1 MKMNKIYQTLKN
13 FLKRLYTLSYL
24 LLFITIIST
33 GIGLIY
39 SKYVYIVVIPFSFSV
54 AALIRLTTYKTG
66 KISFFMRDKTWNVYE
81 FKYSK
86 DEIEEKF
93 KEMSIKR
100 ATIYFALDVTF
111 FIIWVLVEVIAALIS
126 LV

>member
-13 FLKRLYTLSYL
+13 FLKRFYTLSYL

-93 KEMSIKR
+93 KEMSIRR
-100 ATIYFALDVTF
+100 ATIYFALGVLSF
-111 FIIWVLVEVIAALIS
+111 VVWILVELIAVLTN
-126 LV
+126 LL

>member
-1 MKMNKIYQTLKN
+1 MNKIYQTLKN

>member
-13 FLKRLYTLSYL
+13 FLKRFYTRSYL